1 MSSTISKPLLKFL
14 EYADALYIEAYQT
27 RRYGILFDDFTVPA
41 MEAVNLSVIHNG
53 GLRYFAEKHYRKN
66 TWEILE
72 ETDTEIKILKTQI
85 FKSIHINLFRT
96 MKASQDY
103 TEEWTVLKGNQY
115 IHGFKV
121 DGISQEVYI

>member
-1 MSSTISKPLLKFL
+1 MNENISV
-14 EYADALYIEAYQT
+14 
-27 RRYGILFDDFTVPA
+27 R
-41 MEAVNLSVIHNG
+41 
-53 GLRYFAEKHYRKN
+53 
-66 TWEILE
+66 EILE